1 MKRNNVRTSE
11 ELATLASHLLA
22 GRCEQELQAEMLSIL
37 DKLFD
42 KLFIEDLAKRLAGS
56 VLSNRRE

>member
-1 MKRNNVRTSE
+1 MERNSVRASA

-22 GRCEQELQAEMLSIL
+22 GRREQEFQAAMQSIL
-37 DKLFD
+37 DE
-42 KLFIEDLAKRLAGS
+42 LFIEDLAKRLAGS

>member
-1 MKRNNVRTSE
+1 MKRNSVRTSE

-22 GRCEQELQAEMLSIL
+22 GRCEQELQAEMQSIL
-37 DKLFD
+37 DE
-42 KLFIEDLAKRLAGS
+42 LFIEDLAKRLAGS

>member
-1 MKRNNVRTSE
+1 MKRNSVRTSE

-37 DKLFD
+37 DE
-42 KLFIEDLAKRLAGS
+42 LFIEDLAKRLAGS

>member
-1 MKRNNVRTSE
+1 MKRNSVRASE

-22 GRCEQELQAEMLSIL
+22 GRCEQELQAEMQSIL
-37 DKLFD
+37 DE
-42 KLFIEDLAKRLAGS
+42 LFIEDLAKRLAGS